1 MEIMH
6 TTKPKI
12 IVALLPTFLRNILYA
27 IPFTIV
33 LFGIYYIIDIFANFE
48 LQNEVILFGII
59 TFILIISILP
69 LIAKIVIM
77 TSTRYLFYKTH
88 VVSEIRLIKVK
99 RQSMPYHQII
109 NLSVHVNLWNRLW
122 NTGDII
128 LHTAEESAPDL
139 ILSYIYNPSEIE
151 NSIYR
156 MINSSKPNKKD

>member
-1 MEIMH
+1 MH

-109 NLSVHVNLWNRLW
+109 NLSVHVILWNRLW
-122 NTGDII
+122 NT
-128 LHTAEESAPDL
+128 
-139 ILSYIYNPSEIE
+139 
-151 NSIYR
+151 
-156 MINSSKPNKKD
+156 